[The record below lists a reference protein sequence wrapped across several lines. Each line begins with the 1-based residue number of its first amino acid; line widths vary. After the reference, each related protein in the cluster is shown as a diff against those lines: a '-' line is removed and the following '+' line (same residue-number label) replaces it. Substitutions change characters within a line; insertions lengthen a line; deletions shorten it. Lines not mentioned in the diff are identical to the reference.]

1 MKKPSFFS
9 RLQIKGDG
17 WSPLHPLGTSKE
29 VSKSKRN
36 GADLAK
42 SDRKV
47 FPSHWGLHDK
57 KHGKVCPQL
66 RPIFPAS
73 TVLRYRGQHCGSN
86 PLQSRG
92 NGPIIYLQILLLL
105 FLPPLQK
112 FYFYYDQ
119 SVQLQISIY
128 FQFYHNLITLKH
140 TLLLLILFFIFRF
153 KNFFQNF
160 FFHELPSTLYNQNL
174 YRAGNFHLT
183 TKGNE
188 ILVRWFSHCLTIST
202 STMQLRTKLTGMPS
216 SLRDVPPTF
225 VIADTDCP
233 PPPPHLPY
241 HNSPTQ
247 LFLLHGDTAN
257 KALLLHVHVHL
268 TVPSQVLIP
277 F

>member
-1 MKKPSFFS
+1 M
-9 RLQIKGDG
+9 
-17 WSPLHPLGTSKE
+17 
-29 VSKSKRN
+29 
-36 GADLAK
+36 
-42 SDRKV
+42 
-47 FPSHWGLHDK
+47 
-57 KHGKVCPQL
+57 
-66 RPIFPAS
+66 
-73 TVLRYRGQHCGSN
+73 LRYRGQHCGSN

-105 FLPPLQK
+105 FLPLLQK
-112 FYFYYDQ
+112 FYFYYDE

-140 TLLLLILFFIFRF
+140 TLLLLILLFIFRF

-188 ILVRWFSHCLTIST
+188 ILVRWFSLCLTIST

-216 SLRDVPPTF
+216 SLQDVPPTF

-233 PPPPHLPY
+233 PPLPAL
-241 HNSPTQ
+241 SQ
-247 LFLLHGDTAN
+247 LTA
-257 KALLLHVHVHL
+257 
-268 TVPSQVLIP
+268 
-277 F
+277 

>member
-57 KHGKVCPQL
+57 KHGKVCPPL

-86 PLQSRG
+86 PSQSRG

-105 FLPPLQK
+105 FLPLLQK

-140 TLLLLILFFIFRF
+140 TLLLLILLFIFRF

-233 PPPPHLPY
+233 PPPPTCPITTHQPNFSSSMQIQQTKPY
-241 HNSPTQ
+241 S
-247 LFLLHGDTAN
+247 
-257 KALLLHVHVHL
+257 
-268 TVPSQVLIP
+268 SMYMYI
-277 F
+277 